1 MNKQQKQVDEVFTN
15 SFGRTP
21 LGERLQDILGEAIE
35 LSRYTDL
42 PNLKEEAGDLLA
54 STLQLCTECGWN
66 ANDLIKNTLTKIKA
80 REKQYKA
87 LGRKVKVA
95 ILGGAFDPPTLGHI
109 ALAKFVLD
117 ASKTFDEVWLM
128 PCNKHMYNKKM
139 QSAEH
144 RLEMC
149 RIAASVDPRIKVFDY
164 EIKHNLRGET
174 YNFVK
179 RLQNEDFAKHEY
191 DFSIIIG
198 MDNANTF
205 DKWVNAKELERMIR
219 FVVVSR
225 QGVKRDEK
233 VNWYLNAPHIYM
245 VAETNIPET
254 SSTDAREL
262 LRLPSLCG
270 KMVPVLLEL
279 IDKNVYKYAVD
290 NRLYKEQT

>member
-1 MNKQQKQVDEVFTN
+1 MNKQQKQVNEVFTN
-15 SFGRTP
+15 AFGRTP

-54 STLQLCTECGWN
+54 STIQLCTECGWN
-66 ANDLIKNTLTKIKA
+66 TNDLINNTLTKIKA

-139 QSAEH
+139 ASAEH

-174 YNFVK
+174 YNLVK

-191 DFSIIIG
+191 DFSIIVG

-262 LRLPSLCG
+262 LRVPSLCG

-279 IDKNVYKYAVD
+279 IDKNVYKYVVD
-290 NRLYKEQT
+290 NRLYKE

>member
-1 MNKQQKQVDEVFTN
+1 MNKQQKQVNEVFTN
-15 SFGRTP
+15 AFGRTP

-54 STLQLCTECGWN
+54 STIQLCTECGWN
-66 ANDLIKNTLTKIKA
+66 TNDLINNTLTKIKA

-139 QSAEH
+139 ASAEH

-174 YNFVK
+174 YNLVK

-191 DFSIIIG
+191 DFSIIVG

-254 SSTDAREL
+254 SSTEAREIL
-262 LRLPSLCG
+262 GLNHICSN
-270 KMVPVLLEL
+270 LLEELFTL
-279 IDKNVYKYAVD
+279 INPDVYRYIDTNK
-290 NRLYKEQT
+290 LYKE

>member
-1 MNKQQKQVDEVFTN
+1 MKAIQKKVNEVFVD

-21 LGERLQDILGEAIE
+21 IGERLQDILGESIE
-35 LSRYTDL
+35 LSRFTDL
-42 PNLKEEAGDLLA
+42 ANLKEEVGDLLS
-54 STLQLCTECGWN
+54 STLQLCTECGWD
-66 ANDLIKNTLTKIKA
+66 ANDLINNTLAKIKS

-109 ALAKFVLD
+109 AIAKFVLD
-117 ASKTFDEVWLM
+117 SSKTFDEVWLM
-128 PCNKHMYNKKM
+128 PCAKHMYNKKM
-139 QSAEH
+139 APAEH

-149 RIAASVDPRIKVFDY
+149 RLAASVDPRIKTFDY

-174 YNFVK
+174 YNLVK

-225 QGVKRDEK
+225 QGIPRNEK
-233 VNWYLNAPHIYM
+233 VDWYLKSPHIYM

-254 SSTDAREL
+254 SSTEARDIMKKGL
-262 LRLPSLCG
+262 VSTADMDRLF
-270 KMVPVLLEL
+270 
-279 IDKNVYKYAVD
+279 AVISRKTFD
-290 NRLYKEQT
+290 YIEKHGLYED